1 MSKIE
6 HKLYQSH
13 LQSSHVSYWEEDNH
27 LSKQLRWTTPTWWG
41 NETLSSVDSPIQSNC
56 RETRAIP

>member
-27 LSKQLRWTTPTWWG
+27 FSKQLRWTTPTWW
-41 NETLSSVDSPIQSNC
+41 ELVTLS
-56 RETRAIP
+56 